1 MLNERITS
9 ESTTPT
15 ADYVLCLTGMR
26 AVNKRMALFIEGVL
40 SMGVGVRVGS
50 LPRGTWLL
58 DKSERPLPETRKGIL
73 TLDLGEIGKARLR
86 AVMCFHWLTLP
97 IAILVGILR
106 RVPVLYDE
114 HDHYE
119 LNTTENGGSAFRRR
133 LCSLLVRIIHRV
145 CLPFVTVVTCI
156 HMDNA
161 ALKRHLQR
169 WQSEVV
175 EIHNYPTIDWRTSSG
190 NQMVSEKLCFV
201 YIGGVFEEKGPGV
214 AARAFQQL
222 SDANRHRAELHIFG
236 DGDKELLEQLRRTA
250 GVVVH
255 NRVTPAQFR
264 SFARTHRCCGL
275 SLLADTPR
283 YRLVGTNC
291 TKLYEYLALGM
302 PVIATRIGEFEAFV
316 DHNQIGLLV
325 DSVFN
330 KQQLTSA
337 MARMLD
343 DAILY
348 TQMSNNARQ
357 LMQRE
362 DMTWEH
368 EWQKIETCDVLRS
381 LRRAA

>member
-1 MLNERITS
+1 VNEPPPS
-9 ESTTPT
+9 DSNAATTG
-15 ADYVLCLTGMR
+15 YVLCLTGMR

-40 SMGVGVRVGS
+40 SMGVGVQIGS
-50 LPRGTWLL
+50 LPRGTWQL
-58 DKSERPLPETRKGIL
+58 DKSERPLPESRSGTL
-73 TLDLGEIGKARLR
+73 TLDLGELKRAKLR
-86 AVMCFHWLTLP
+86 AVMCFHWLMLP
-97 IAILVGILR
+97 LAILTGILR

-119 LNTTENGGSAFRRR
+119 LNTRESGGSAVRRWF
-133 LCSLLVRIIHRV
+133 SGLLVRGIHRV

-161 ALKRHLQR
+161 ALKHHLQR
-169 WQSEVV
+169 WQSAVV
-175 EIHNYPTIDWRTSSG
+175 EIHNYPTVDWRTSSARQG
-190 NQMVSEKLCFV
+190 VNEKLCFV

-214 AARAFQQL
+214 AARALQQM
-222 SDANRHRAELHIFG
+222 SDVQRQNAELHIFG
-236 DGDKELLEQLRRTA
+236 DGDKELLEKLRSMA

-255 NRVTPAQFR
+255 NSVTPAQFR
-264 SFARTHRCCGL
+264 SFAWTHRCCGL

-302 PVIATRIGEFEAFV
+302 PVIATRIGEFESFV
-316 DHNQIGLLV
+316 DHNQVGLLV

-330 KQQLTSA
+330 EPQLSEA
-337 MARMLD
+337 MTRMLND
-343 DAILY
+343 TNLY
-348 TQMSNNARQ
+348 EQMSNNARH
-357 LMQRE
+357 LMQRQ

>member
-1 MLNERITS
+1 MNEPIPSDSNTA
-9 ESTTPT
+9 T

-26 AVNKRMALFIEGVL
+26 AANKRMALFIEGVL
-40 SMGVGVRVGS
+40 SMGAGVRVGS
-50 LPRGTWLL
+50 LPRGTWQL
-58 DKSERPLPETRKGIL
+58 DKSEHPLPETRKGDL
-73 TLDLGEIGKARLR
+73 TLDLGELNRARLR
-86 AVMCFHWLTLP
+86 AVMCFHWLMLP
-97 IAILVGILR
+97 LAILVGILR

-119 LNTTENGGSAFRRR
+119 LNTRETSGSTVRRR
-133 LCSLLVRIIHRV
+133 FSSLLVRSIHRV

-156 HMDNA
+156 HMNNA

-175 EIHNYPTIDWRTSSG
+175 EIHNYPTVDWRSSPG
-190 NQMVSEKLCFV
+190 AQLVNEKLCFV

-222 SDANRHRAELHIFG
+222 SDAHRHRAELHIFG
-236 DGDKELLEQLRRTA
+236 DGDPELLEQLRRTA

-255 NRVTPAQFR
+255 NSVTPAQFR
-264 SFARTHRCCGL
+264 AFAGKHRCCGL

-302 PVIATRIGEFEAFV
+302 PVIATRIGEFESFV
-316 DHNQIGLLV
+316 DDNQVGLLV

-330 KQQLTSA
+330 EQQLSA
-337 MARMLD
+337 AMTRMLD
-343 DAILY
+343 DSNLY
-348 TQMSNNARQ
+348 TQMSNNASH

-362 DMTWEH
+362 EMTWEH

>member
-1 MLNERITS
+1 
-9 ESTTPT
+9 
-15 ADYVLCLTGMR
+15 MR

-50 LPRGTWLL
+50 LPRGTWQL
-58 DKSERPLPETRKGIL
+58 DKSERPLLETRRGNL
-73 TLDLGEIGKARLR
+73 TLDLGELKRAKLR
-86 AVMCFHWLTLP
+86 AVMCFHWVMLP
-97 IAILVGILR
+97 IAILMGILR

-119 LNTTENGGSAFRRR
+119 LNTSESGGSAFR
-133 LCSLLVRIIHRV
+133 LHFSSLLVRSIHRA

-175 EIHNYPTIDWRTSSG
+175 EIHNYPTIDWRASSADQRV
-190 NQMVSEKLCFV
+190 NEKLCFV

-214 AARAFQQL
+214 AARAFQHL
-222 SDANRHRAELHIFG
+222 SDAHRQNAELHVFG
-236 DGDKELLEQLRRTA
+236 DGDKELLETLRSTA
-250 GVVVH
+250 GVFVH
-255 NRVTPAQFR
+255 NSVTPAQFR
-264 SFARTHRCCGL
+264 AFARKHRCCGL

-302 PVIATRIGEFEAFV
+302 PVIATRIGEFESFV
-316 DHNQIGLLV
+316 DDNEIGLLV

-330 KQQLTSA
+330 EQQLSA
-337 MARMLD
+337 AMTRMLE
-343 DAILY
+343 DANLY
-348 TQMSNNARQ
+348 NQMSNNASQ

-362 DMTWEH
+362 DMTWEY
-368 EWQKIETCDVLRS
+368 EWQKIESCDVLKS